1 MLNIEEKSDIR
12 SVDLKFQKSSDFRK
26 ISKIQNFSE
35 AQNLSQNFSDV
46 QIGNHTFFR
55 CSDFF
60 VKLLMRKGKTV
71 VYAENKR

>member
-46 QIGNHTFFR
+46 QIGNQTFFR